1 MELESLKNYKLGTEK
16 TRELAQKVVELLSQ
30 QEATMFEVRI
40 ALSQAR
46 VLVEKIEEDMILK
59 ANL

>member
-1 MELESLKNYKLGTEK
+1 MNELGTEK
-16 TRELAQKVVELLSQ
+16 TRELAQKVVEVLSEQ
-30 QEATMFEVRI
+30 GATMFEARI

-59 ANL
+59 TNL